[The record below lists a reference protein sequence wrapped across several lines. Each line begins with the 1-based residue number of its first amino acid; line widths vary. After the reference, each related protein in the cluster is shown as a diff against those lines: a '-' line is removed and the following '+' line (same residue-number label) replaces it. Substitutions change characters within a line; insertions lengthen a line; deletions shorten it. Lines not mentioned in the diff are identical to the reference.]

1 MGFSTNLA
9 HSERIYGTI
18 RRCGKAWQVIIR
30 KKGHPKIYKT
40 FANYSLATAYAQES
54 EANIAKGLFADL
66 TEANQTLL
74 KDVLQ
79 RYKDEVT
86 ATKKGGMMRIK
97 VKFAKAR
104 GLRPDQT
111 DEFIAQYDFDGNWSL
126 GQSDK
131 E

>member
-1 MGFSTNLA
+1 MA
-9 HSERIYGTI
+9 TI

-40 FANYSLATAYAQES
+40 FASHSLATAYAQES

-66 TEANQTLL
+66 TEANQTLS
-74 KDVLQ
+74 KDMLQ

-86 ATKKGGMMRIK
+86 AKKKGGMMRIK

-104 GLRPDQT
+104 GLHPDQT

>member
-1 MGFSTNLA
+1 MA
-9 HSERIYGTI
+9 TI

-40 FANYSLATAYAQES
+40 FASHSLATAYAQES

-74 KDVLQ
+74 KDALQ

-86 ATKKGGMMRIK
+86 AKKKGAKQEAYKIDKLMRHRISNLNK
-97 VKFAKAR
+97 
-104 GLRPDQT
+104 
-111 DEFIAQYDFDGNWSL
+111 Y
-126 GQSDK
+126 
-131 E
+131 